1 MTKALYRKY
10 RPLKLADVV
19 GQDDTIRQL
28 QTQLTN
34 QKISHG
40 YLFVG
45 ARGCGKT
52 SVARIFAHEINHF
65 DYQLEDNYVDII
77 EIDAAVFTMVEN
89 IRELRDKA
97 MLAPT
102 TGKYK
107 VYIIDEIH
115 MLSKNAFNALLK
127 ILEEPPEHIVFILA
141 TTNPEKIPAT
151 ILSRV
156 QIFHFKLAD
165 KSIMQPFL
173 ENICQKEGINIEKD
187 ALSLLIEQGGGSFRD
202 SLSILDQL
210 SNLHADKSTLI
221 TTEEVSSALGVP
233 KQVLIEELLASYEQ
247 ENIDQIRSLIEE
259 LINQGNKAE
268 GIATSLIKAIV
279 QNPTAKNLHLIEKL
293 YAVNGEFASAKL
305 IVALILD
312 HFKTAPITISAPST
326 PQIQAAKTPVTAQT
340 PDAVRAQATTKT
352 SIATESPAAEPAAQV
367 TPVAPA
373 APATPVAPAAP
384 ATSVT
389 TTTPTPPAT
398 SEEPAKPSINPE
410 IRERL
415 IKISKSKLTEKIQ
428 ERAEIQNQPVQAEAM
443 TIPEAVVSGSGD
455 FSAKGFL
462 ENIKNIAETLFVP
475 LNKSYFAYK
484 SNQLEIYPSAKVWFN
499 ILNSKNNLEV
509 LKTAINGLNIT
520 IMNPDEHKI
529 PSTAVDFNQFSA
541 GKLEATPRTDD
552 ASLSAISDIMGNI
565 QELEDSPF

>member
-127 ILEEPPEHIVFILA
+127 ILEEPPEHIVFIFA

-165 KSIMQPFL
+165 KSVMQPFL
-173 ENICQKEGINIEKD
+173 EGICQKEGINIEKD

-268 GIATSLIKAIV
+268 GIAASIIKAIV

-312 HFKTAPITISAPST
+312 HFKAAPITISAPPA
-326 PQIQAAKTPVTAQT
+326 PQIQTTNPPITIQT
-340 PDAVRAQATTKT
+340 PEAVSAQATTET
-352 SIATESPAAEPAAQV
+352 SIAAESPIVEPIPPVTQT

-373 APATPVAPAAP
+373 APAAPVA
-384 ATSVT
+384 
-389 TTTPTPPAT
+389 
-398 SEEPAKPSINPE
+398 SEESAKPSINPE

-415 IKISKSKLTEKIQ
+415 VKISKSKLTKKIQ
-428 ERAEIQNQPVQAEAM
+428 ERAEIQNQQVQAEAM

-462 ENIKNIAETLFVP
+462 ENIRNIAETLFVP
-475 LNKSYFAYK
+475 LNKSYFTYK

-509 LKTAINGLNIT
+509 LRTAINGLNII

-541 GKLEATPRTDD
+541 GKLEATPKSDD

>member
-19 GQDDTIRQL
+19 GQDDAIRQL

-127 ILEEPPEHIVFILA
+127 ILEEPPEHIVFIFA

-165 KSIMQPFL
+165 KSVMQPFL

-233 KQVLIEELLASYEQ
+233 KQVLIQELLANYEQ
-247 ENIDQIRSLIEE
+247 ENVEQIRSLVEE

-312 HFKTAPITISAPST
+312 HFKAAPVAISAPST
-326 PQIQAAKTPVTAQT
+326 PQIQATKTPVTTQT
-340 PDAVRAQATTKT
+340 PGAASTQEATET
-352 SIATESPAAEPAAQV
+352 SIATGSPITE
-367 TPVAPA
+367 PA
-373 APATPVAPAAP
+373 APATPVAPATPATPVTPTAP
-384 ATSVT
+384 ATQ
-389 TTTPTPPAT
+389 
-398 SEEPAKPSINPE
+398 EESAKPSINPE

-415 IKISKSKLTEKIQ
+415 VKISKSKLTEKIQ
-428 ERAEIQNQPVQAEAM
+428 ERAEIQNQQVQAEAM

-509 LKTAINGLNIT
+509 LKTAINGLNII

-541 GKLEATPRTDD
+541 GKLEAAPKTDD

>member
-28 QTQLTN
+28 QTQLAN

-127 ILEEPPEHIVFILA
+127 ILEEPPEHVVFIFA

-165 KSIMQPFL
+165 KSVMQPFL

-233 KQVLIEELLASYEQ
+233 KQVLIQELLANYEQ
-247 ENIDQIRSLIEE
+247 ENVDQIRSLVEE

-312 HFKTAPITISAPST
+312 HFKAAPVAISASSA
-326 PQIQAAKTPVTAQT
+326 PQIQAPKTPVTTQT
-340 PDAVRAQATTKT
+340 PEAISAQEATKT
-352 SIATESPAAEPAAQV
+352 SIATESPAAEPAAPA
-367 TPVAPA
+367 TPVTSTTSA
-373 APATPVAPAAP
+373 APATPVN
-384 ATSVT
+384 
-389 TTTPTPPAT
+389 

-415 IKISKSKLTEKIQ
+415 VKISKSKITKKIQ
-428 ERAEIQNQPVQAEAM
+428 ERAEIQNQQVQVEAM

-509 LKTAINGLNIT
+509 LKTAINGLNII

-529 PSTAVDFNQFSA
+529 PSTTVDFNQFSA
-541 GKLEATPRTDD
+541 GKLEAAPKSDD
-552 ASLSAISDIMGNI
+552 TSLSAISDIMGNI

>member
-19 GQDDTIRQL
+19 GQNDTIRQL

-65 DYQLEDNYVDII
+65 DYQLEDSYVDII

-127 ILEEPPEHIVFILA
+127 ILEEPPEYIVFIFA

-165 KSIMQPFL
+165 KSVMQPFL
-173 ENICQKEGINIEKD
+173 EGICQKEGINIEKD

-233 KQVLIEELLASYEQ
+233 KQVLIQELLANYEQ
-247 ENIDQIRSLIEE
+247 ENVEQIRSLVEK

-279 QNPTAKNLHLIEKL
+279 QNPTTKNLHLIEKL

-312 HFKTAPITISAPST
+312 HFKAAPITISTPST
-326 PQIQAAKTPVTAQT
+326 PQIQAAKTSVNT
-340 PDAVRAQATTKT
+340 QAPETTST
-352 SIATESPAAEPAAQV
+352 QMAAETSMTTEPTIVEPAI
-367 TPVAPA
+367 PA
-373 APATPVAPAAP
+373 APATPVTP
-384 ATSVT
+384 ATP
-389 TTTPTPPAT
+389 TTPRPQ
-398 SEEPAKPSINPE
+398 EESAKPSINPE

-415 IKISKSKLTEKIQ
+415 VKISKSKLTEKIQ
-428 ERAEIQNQPVQAEAM
+428 ERAEIQNQQVQVEAM

-484 SNQLEIYPSAKVWFN
+484 TDHLEIYPSAKVWFN

-509 LKTAINGLNIT
+509 LKTAINGLKII

>member
-127 ILEEPPEHIVFILA
+127 ILEEPPEHIVFIFA

-165 KSIMQPFL
+165 KSVMQPFL

-210 SNLHADKSTLI
+210 SNLHPDKSTLI

-233 KQVLIEELLASYEQ
+233 KQVLIQELLASYEQ
-247 ENIDQIRSLIEE
+247 ENVDQIRSLVEE

-312 HFKTAPITISAPST
+312 HFKAAPITVSATSV
-326 PQIQAAKTPVTAQT
+326 PQIQVAKTTVNAQT
-340 PDAVRAQATTKT
+340 PGVISAQEATKT
-352 SIATESPAAEPAAQV
+352 SITTESPAAE
-367 TPVAPA
+367 PA
-373 APATPVAPAAP
+373 APATPVAPATPATPVTPTAP
-384 ATSVT
+384 ATQ
-389 TTTPTPPAT
+389 
-398 SEEPAKPSINPE
+398 EESAKPSINPE

-415 IKISKSKLTEKIQ
+415 VKISKSKLTEKIQ
-428 ERAEIQNQPVQAEAM
+428 ERAEIQNQQVQVEAM

-509 LKTAINGLNIT
+509 LKTAINGLNI
-520 IMNPDEHKI
+520 IIINPDEHKI

-541 GKLEATPRTDD
+541 GKLEATPKTDD

>member
-19 GQDDTIRQL
+19 GQDDAIRQL

-127 ILEEPPEHIVFILA
+127 ILEEPPEHIVFIFA

-210 SNLHADKSTLI
+210 SNLHPDKSTLI

-233 KQVLIEELLASYEQ
+233 KQVLIQELLTSYEQ
-247 ENIDQIRSLIEE
+247 ENVDQIRSLIEE

-312 HFKTAPITISAPST
+312 HFKAAPVAISAPST
-326 PQIQAAKTPVTAQT
+326 PQIQATKTPVTTQT
-340 PDAVRAQATTKT
+340 PGAASTQEATET
-352 SIATESPAAEPAAQV
+352 SIATGSPITE
-367 TPVAPA
+367 PA
-373 APATPVAPAAP
+373 APATPVAPATPATPVTPTAP
-384 ATSVT
+384 AT
-389 TTTPTPPAT
+389 PTPQ
-398 SEEPAKPSINPE
+398 EEPAKPSINPE

-415 IKISKSKLTEKIQ
+415 VKISKSKLTEKIQ
-428 ERAEIQNQPVQAEAM
+428 ERAEIQNQQVQVEAM

-509 LKTAINGLNIT
+509 LKTAINGLNIV

-541 GKLEATPRTDD
+541 GKLEATPKSDD
-552 ASLSAISDIMGNI
+552 PSLIAISDIMGNI

>member
-28 QTQLTN
+28 QTQLAN

-97 MLAPT
+97 MLTPT
-102 TGKYK
+102 IGKYK

-127 ILEEPPEHIVFILA
+127 ILEEPPEHVVFIFA

-165 KSIMQPFL
+165 KSVMQPFL

-210 SNLHADKSTLI
+210 SNLHPDKSTLI

-233 KQVLIEELLASYEQ
+233 KQVLIQELLTSYEQ
-247 ENIDQIRSLIEE
+247 ENVDQIRSLVEE

-268 GIATSLIKAIV
+268 GIATSLIKTIV

-312 HFKTAPITISAPST
+312 HFKATPVAISAPST
-326 PQIQAAKTPVTAQT
+326 SQIQATNPPVTTQTPEVISAQETTEVPITTDSPITEPAATATPVTS
-340 PDAVRAQATTKT
+340 TT
-352 SIATESPAAEPAAQV
+352 S
-367 TPVAPA
+367 A
-373 APATPVAPAAP
+373 APATPVN
-384 ATSVT
+384 
-389 TTTPTPPAT
+389 

-415 IKISKSKLTEKIQ
+415 VKISKSKLTEKIQ
-428 ERAEIQNQPVQAEAM
+428 ERAEIQNQQIQAEAM

-509 LKTAINGLNIT
+509 LKTAINGLKII

-541 GKLEATPRTDD
+541 GKLEATPKTDD

>member
-127 ILEEPPEHIVFILA
+127 ILEEPPEHVVFIFA

-156 QIFHFKLAD
+156 QIFHYKLAD
-165 KSIMQPFL
+165 KSVMQPFL
-173 ENICQKEGINIEKD
+173 EGICQKEGINIEKD

-210 SNLHADKSTLI
+210 SNLHPDKSTLI

-233 KQVLIEELLASYEQ
+233 KQVLIQELLASYEQ
-247 ENIDQIRSLIEE
+247 ENVDQIRSLVEE

-268 GIATSLIKAIV
+268 GIATSLIKTIV

-312 HFKTAPITISAPST
+312 HFKAAPITISAPSA
-326 PQIQAAKTPVTAQT
+326 PQIQITNTPVTTQIS
-340 PDAVRAQATTKT
+340 DAVRAQATTET
-352 SIATESPAAEPAAQV
+352 SIATGVPIAEPAATV
-367 TPVAPA
+367 TPAVPA
-373 APATPVAPAAP
+373 APVTPA
-384 ATSVT
+384 
-389 TTTPTPPAT
+389 
-398 SEEPAKPSINPE
+398 EPAKPSINPE

-415 IKISKSKLTEKIQ
+415 VKISKSKITEKIQ
-428 ERAEIQNQPVQAEAM
+428 ERAEIQNQHVQVEAM

-484 SNQLEIYPSAKVWFN
+484 TDHLEIYPSAKVWFN

-509 LKTAINGLNIT
+509 LKTAINGLNII

-541 GKLEATPRTDD
+541 GKLEATPKTDD

>member
-127 ILEEPPEHIVFILA
+127 ILEEPPEHIVFIFA

-165 KSIMQPFL
+165 KSVMQPFL

-210 SNLHADKSTLI
+210 SNLHPDKSTLI

-233 KQVLIEELLASYEQ
+233 KQVLIQELLTSYEQ
-247 ENIDQIRSLIEE
+247 ENVDQIRSLVEE

-312 HFKTAPITISAPST
+312 HFKAAPITISTPST
-326 PQIQAAKTPVTAQT
+326 PQIQAANPPVTTQT
-340 PDAVRAQATTKT
+340 PEAVSTQEATKT
-352 SIATESPAAEPAAQV
+352 SIATESPIAEPA
-367 TPVAPA
+367 T
-373 APATPVAPAAP
+373 PATPVTPTAP
-384 ATSVT
+384 ATQ
-389 TTTPTPPAT
+389 
-398 SEEPAKPSINPE
+398 EESAKPSINPE

-415 IKISKSKLTEKIQ
+415 VKISKSKLTEKIQ
-428 ERAEIQNQPVQAEAM
+428 ERAEIQNQQVQVEAM

-484 SNQLEIYPSAKVWFN
+484 TDHLEIYPSAKVWFN

-520 IMNPDEHKI
+520 IMNPDEHKT

-541 GKLEATPRTDD
+541 GKLEATPKSDD
-552 ASLSAISDIMGNI
+552 PSLSAISDIMGNI

>member
-19 GQDDTIRQL
+19 GQDDAIRQL

-127 ILEEPPEHIVFILA
+127 ILEEPPEHVVFIFA

-165 KSIMQPFL
+165 KSVMQPFL

-187 ALSLLIEQGGGSFRD
+187 ALSLLIEQGDGSFRD

-210 SNLHADKSTLI
+210 SNLHPDKSTLI

-233 KQVLIEELLASYEQ
+233 KQVLIQELLTSYEQ
-247 ENIDQIRSLIEE
+247 ENVDQIRSLIEE

-279 QNPTAKNLHLIEKL
+279 QNPTTKNLHLIEKL

-312 HFKTAPITISAPST
+312 HFKTTPMTISAPSA
-326 PQIQAAKTPVTAQT
+326 PQIQVAKTPVTTQT
-340 PDAVRAQATTKT
+340 PEAASAQETTKT
-352 SIATESPAAEPAAQV
+352 SIATESPVVE
-367 TPVAPA
+367 PA
-373 APATPVAPAAP
+373 APATPVAPATP
-384 ATSVT
+384 ATQVT
-389 TTTPTPPAT
+389 PTAQTTPTTTAT
-398 SEEPAKPSINPE
+398 PTPQEEPAKPSINPE

-415 IKISKSKLTEKIQ
+415 LKISKSKLTEKIQ
-428 ERAEIQNQPVQAEAM
+428 ERAEIQNQQVQVEAM

-509 LKTAINGLNIT
+509 LKTAINGLNII

-541 GKLEATPRTDD
+541 GKLEATPKTDD

>member
-65 DYQLEDNYVDII
+65 DYQLEDNYVDIV

-127 ILEEPPEHIVFILA
+127 ILEEPPEHIVFIFA

-173 ENICQKEGINIEKD
+173 EGICQKEGINIEKD

-247 ENIDQIRSLIEE
+247 ENIDQIRSLVEE

-268 GIATSLIKAIV
+268 GIATSLIKAIM
-279 QNPTAKNLHLIEKL
+279 QNPTTKNLHLIEKL

-312 HFKTAPITISAPST
+312 HFKAAPITIAAPSA
-326 PQIQAAKTPVTAQT
+326 PQIQATKTQANTQT
-340 PDAVRAQATTKT
+340 PETTST
-352 SIATESPAAEPAAQV
+352 QMAAETPMATKSPIVETATPATPT

-373 APATPVAPAAP
+373 APAAPV
-384 ATSVT
+384 
-389 TTTPTPPAT
+389 T
-398 SEEPAKPSINPE
+398 SEESAKPSINPE

-415 IKISKSKLTEKIQ
+415 VKISKSKLTEKIQ
-428 ERAEIQNQPVQAEAM
+428 ERAEIQNQQIQAEAM

-509 LKTAINGLNIT
+509 LKTAINGLNII
-520 IMNPDEHKI
+520 IMNPDEHKT

-541 GKLEATPRTDD
+541 GKLEATPKTDD

>member
-127 ILEEPPEHIVFILA
+127 ILEEPPEHIVFIFA

-165 KSIMQPFL
+165 KSVMQPFL
-173 ENICQKEGINIEKD
+173 EGICQKEGINIEKD

-279 QNPTAKNLHLIEKL
+279 QNPTTKNLHLIEKL

-312 HFKTAPITISAPST
+312 HFKAAPIAIAAPSA
-326 PQIQAAKTPVTAQT
+326 PQIQATKTQANTQT
-340 PDAVRAQATTKT
+340 PEAVSAQATTKT
-352 SIATESPAAEPAAQV
+352 SIATESPIAEPIPPV
-367 TPVAPA
+367 TQTTTGAPA
-373 APATPVAPAAP
+373 APAAPV
-384 ATSVT
+384 
-389 TTTPTPPAT
+389 T

-415 IKISKSKLTEKIQ
+415 VKISKSKLTEKIQ
-428 ERAEIQNQPVQAEAM
+428 ERAEIQNQQVQVEAM

-509 LKTAINGLNIT
+509 LKTAINGLNII

-541 GKLEATPRTDD
+541 GKLEATPKTGD

>member
-127 ILEEPPEHIVFILA
+127 ILEEPPEHVVFIFA

-165 KSIMQPFL
+165 KSVMQPFL

-210 SNLHADKSTLI
+210 SNLHPDKSTLI

-233 KQVLIEELLASYEQ
+233 KQVLIQEILTSYEQ
-247 ENIDQIRSLIEE
+247 ENVDQIRSLVEE

-312 HFKTAPITISAPST
+312 HFKAAPITISAPSA
-326 PQIQAAKTPVTAQT
+326 PQIQATKTPVTTQT
-340 PDAVRAQATTKT
+340 PDAVRAQEATKT
-352 SIATESPAAEPAAQV
+352 SIATESPITE
-367 TPVAPA
+367 PA
-373 APATPVAPAAP
+373 APATPVAPATP
-384 ATSVT
+384 ATPV
-389 TTTPTPPAT
+389 T

-415 IKISKSKLTEKIQ
+415 VKISKSKLTEKIQ
-428 ERAEIQNQPVQAEAM
+428 ERAEIQNQQVQAEAI

-509 LKTAINGLNIT
+509 LKTAINGLNII

>member
-127 ILEEPPEHIVFILA
+127 ILEEPPEHVVFIFA

-233 KQVLIEELLASYEQ
+233 KQVLIQELLVNYEQ
-247 ENIDQIRSLIEE
+247 ENVEQIRSLIEE

-293 YAVNGEFASAKL
+293 YTVNGEFASAKL

-312 HFKTAPITISAPST
+312 HFKAAPITISAPSA
-326 PQIQAAKTPVTAQT
+326 PQIQATKTQANTQT
-340 PDAVRAQATTKT
+340 PEVVSAQATTET
-352 SIATESPAAEPAAQV
+352 SIATESPIAEPA
-367 TPVAPA
+367 TH
-373 APATPVAPAAP
+373 ATPVTPTAQ
-384 ATSVT
+384 
-389 TTTPTPPAT
+389 TTPTAT
-398 SEEPAKPSINPE
+398 ATPTPQEEPAKPSINPE

-415 IKISKSKLTEKIQ
+415 VKISKSKLTEKIQ
-428 ERAEIQNQPVQAEAM
+428 ERAEIQNQQVQVEVM

-484 SNQLEIYPSAKVWFN
+484 TDHLEIYPSAKVWFN

-509 LKTAINGLNIT
+509 LKTAINGLNII

-541 GKLEATPRTDD
+541 GKLEATPKTDD
-552 ASLSAISDIMGNI
+552 TSLSAISDIMGNI

>member
-127 ILEEPPEHIVFILA
+127 ILEEPPEHIVFIFA

-165 KSIMQPFL
+165 KSVMQPFL

-187 ALSLLIEQGGGSFRD
+187 ALSLLVEQGGGSFRD

-221 TTEEVSSALGVP
+221 TAEEVSSALGVP
-233 KQVLIEELLASYEQ
+233 KQVLIQELLASYEQ
-247 ENIDQIRSLIEE
+247 ENVDQIRSLIEE

-268 GIATSLIKAIV
+268 GIATGLIKTIV

-312 HFKTAPITISAPST
+312 HFKAAPITISAPSA
-326 PQIQAAKTPVTAQT
+326 PQIQAKNPEVITPAPEVIST
-340 PDAVRAQATTKT
+340 QATTEVPK
-352 SIATESPAAEPAAQV
+352 ATESPIAE
-367 TPVAPA
+367 PA
-373 APATPVAPAAP
+373 APATPV
-384 ATSVT
+384 
-389 TTTPTPPAT
+389 T
-398 SEEPAKPSINPE
+398 SEKPAKPSINPE

-415 IKISKSKLTEKIQ
+415 VRISKSKITEKIQ
-428 ERAEIQNQPVQAEAM
+428 ERAEIQNQQVQVEAM

-499 ILNSKNNLEV
+499 ILSSKNNLEV
-509 LKTAINGLNIT
+509 LKTAINGLNII

-541 GKLEATPRTDD
+541 GKLEATPKTGD

>member
-127 ILEEPPEHIVFILA
+127 ILEEPPEHIVFIFA

-165 KSIMQPFL
+165 KSVMQPFL

-247 ENIDQIRSLIEE
+247 ENIDQIRSLVEE

-312 HFKTAPITISAPST
+312 HFKAAPIAIAAPSA
-326 PQIQAAKTPVTAQT
+326 PQIQATKTQANTQT
-340 PDAVRAQATTKT
+340 PETTST
-352 SIATESPAAEPAAQV
+352 QMAAETPMATKSPIVETATPATPT

-373 APATPVAPAAP
+373 APAAPV
-384 ATSVT
+384 
-389 TTTPTPPAT
+389 T
-398 SEEPAKPSINPE
+398 SEESAKPSINPE

-415 IKISKSKLTEKIQ
+415 VKISKSKLTEKIQ
-428 ERAEIQNQPVQAEAM
+428 ERAEIQNQQIQAEAM

-509 LKTAINGLNIT
+509 LKTAINGLNII
-520 IMNPDEHKI
+520 IMNPDEHKT

-541 GKLEATPRTDD
+541 GKLEATPKTDD

>member
-127 ILEEPPEHIVFILA
+127 ILEEPPEHIVFIFA

-165 KSIMQPFL
+165 KSVMQPFL

-210 SNLHADKSTLI
+210 SNLHPDKSTLI

-233 KQVLIEELLASYEQ
+233 KQVLIQELLASYEQ
-247 ENIDQIRSLIEE
+247 ENVDQIRSLVEE

-293 YAVNGEFASAKL
+293 YTVNGEFASAKL

-312 HFKTAPITISAPST
+312 HFKAAPITISAPSA
-326 PQIQAAKTPVTAQT
+326 PQIQATKTPVTTQI
-340 PDAVRAQATTKT
+340 PDAVRAQATTET
-352 SIATESPAAEPAAQV
+352 SIATGVPIAEPAATA
-367 TPVAPA
+367 TPVTSTTSA
-373 APATPVAPAAP
+373 APATPV
-384 ATSVT
+384 
-389 TTTPTPPAT
+389 T

-415 IKISKSKLTEKIQ
+415 VKISKSKLTEKIQ
-428 ERAEIQNQPVQAEAM
+428 ERAEIQNQQVQAEAM

-484 SNQLEIYPSAKVWFN
+484 TDHLEIYPSAKVWFN

-520 IMNPDEHKI
+520 IMNPDEHKT

-541 GKLEATPRTDD
+541 GKLEATPKTDD
-552 ASLSAISDIMGNI
+552 TSLSAISDIMGNI

>member
-28 QTQLTN
+28 QTQLAN

-127 ILEEPPEHIVFILA
+127 ILEEPPEHIVFIFA

-156 QIFHFKLAD
+156 QIFHFKLTD
-165 KSIMQPFL
+165 KSVMQPFL

-210 SNLHADKSTLI
+210 SNLHPDKSTLI

-233 KQVLIEELLASYEQ
+233 KQVLIQELLASYEQ
-247 ENIDQIRSLIEE
+247 ENVDQIRSLVEE

-312 HFKTAPITISAPST
+312 HFKAAPITVSATSV
-326 PQIQAAKTPVTAQT
+326 PQIQVAKTTVNAQT
-340 PDAVRAQATTKT
+340 PGVISAQEATKT
-352 SIATESPAAEPAAQV
+352 SIATESPIAEPVAPV
-367 TPVAPA
+367 TPAAPA
-373 APATPVAPAAP
+373 APVTPAE
-384 ATSVT
+384 
-389 TTTPTPPAT
+389 PT
-398 SEEPAKPSINPE
+398 KPSINPE

-415 IKISKSKLTEKIQ
+415 VKISKSKLTEKIQ
-428 ERAEIQNQPVQAEAM
+428 ERTEIQNQQVQVEAM

-484 SNQLEIYPSAKVWFN
+484 TDHLEIYPSAKVWFN

-541 GKLEATPRTDD
+541 GKLEAAPKSDD

>member
-65 DYQLEDNYVDII
+65 DYQLEDNYVDIV

-127 ILEEPPEHIVFILA
+127 ILEEPPEHIVFIFA

-173 ENICQKEGINIEKD
+173 EGICQKEGINIEKD

-233 KQVLIEELLASYEQ
+233 KQVLIEELLANYEQ
-247 ENIDQIRSLIEE
+247 ENIDQIRSLVEE

-268 GIATSLIKAIV
+268 GIAASLIKAIV

-312 HFKTAPITISAPST
+312 HFKAAPITIAESEAPAT
-326 PQIQAAKTPVTAQT
+326 PT
-340 PDAVRAQATTKT
+340 
-352 SIATESPAAEPAAQV
+352 

-373 APATPVAPAAP
+373 APAAPVA
-384 ATSVT
+384 
-389 TTTPTPPAT
+389 

-415 IKISKSKLTEKIQ
+415 VKISKSKLTEKIQ
-428 ERAEIQNQPVQAEAM
+428 ERAEIQNQQVQVEAM

-509 LKTAINGLNIT
+509 LKTAINGLNII

-541 GKLEATPRTDD
+541 GKLEATPKTGD

>member
-115 MLSKNAFNALLK
+115 MLSKNASNALLK
-127 ILEEPPEHIVFILA
+127 ILEEPPEHIVFIFA

-165 KSIMQPFL
+165 KSVMQPFL

-210 SNLHADKSTLI
+210 SNLHPDKSTLI

-233 KQVLIEELLASYEQ
+233 KQVLIQELLTSYEQ
-247 ENIDQIRSLIEE
+247 ENVDQIRSLVEE

-268 GIATSLIKAIV
+268 GIATNLIKAIV
-279 QNPTAKNLHLIEKL
+279 QNPTTKNLHLIEKL

-326 PQIQAAKTPVTAQT
+326 PQIQAANPPVNTKTPEVVSAQETTEVPITTDSPITEPAATATPVTS
-340 PDAVRAQATTKT
+340 TT
-352 SIATESPAAEPAAQV
+352 S
-367 TPVAPA
+367 A
-373 APATPVAPAAP
+373 APATPVN
-384 ATSVT
+384 
-389 TTTPTPPAT
+389 

-415 IKISKSKLTEKIQ
+415 VKISKSKLTEKIQ
-428 ERAEIQNQPVQAEAM
+428 ERAEIQNQQVQAEAI

-509 LKTAINGLNIT
+509 LKTAINGLNI
-520 IMNPDEHKI
+520 IIVNPDEHKI

-541 GKLEATPRTDD
+541 GKLEATPKTDD

>member
-127 ILEEPPEHIVFILA
+127 ILEEPPEHIVFIFA

-210 SNLHADKSTLI
+210 SNLHPDKSTLI

-233 KQVLIEELLASYEQ
+233 KQVLIQELLASYEQ
-247 ENIDQIRSLIEE
+247 ENVDQIRSLIEE

-279 QNPTAKNLHLIEKL
+279 QNPTTKNLHLIEKL

-312 HFKTAPITISAPST
+312 HFKAAPITISAPSA
-326 PQIQAAKTPVTAQT
+326 PQIQAKNPEVNTTAPEVISTQE
-340 PDAVRAQATTKT
+340 ATEVP
-352 SIATESPAAEPAAQV
+352 IATESPITEPAATA
-367 TPVAPA
+367 TPVTSTTSA
-373 APATPVAPAAP
+373 APATPVN
-384 ATSVT
+384 
-389 TTTPTPPAT
+389 

-415 IKISKSKLTEKIQ
+415 IKISKSRLTEKIQ
-428 ERAEIQNQPVQAEAM
+428 ERAEIQNQQVQAEAI

-509 LKTAINGLNIT
+509 LKTAINGLNI
-520 IMNPDEHKI
+520 IIINPDEHKI

-541 GKLEATPRTDD
+541 GKLEAAPKSDD
-552 ASLSAISDIMGNI
+552 TSLSAISDIMGNI

>member
-28 QTQLTN
+28 QTQLIN

-65 DYQLEDNYVDII
+65 DYLLEDNYVDII

-127 ILEEPPEHIVFILA
+127 ILEEPPEHIVFIFA

-165 KSIMQPFL
+165 KSVMQPFL

-210 SNLHADKSTLI
+210 SNLHPDKSTLI

-233 KQVLIEELLASYEQ
+233 KQVLIQEILTSYEQ
-247 ENIDQIRSLIEE
+247 ENVDQIRSLVEE

-312 HFKTAPITISAPST
+312 HFKAAPITISAPSA
-326 PQIQAAKTPVTAQT
+326 PQIQATKTPVTTQT
-340 PDAVRAQATTKT
+340 PDAVRAQATAET
-352 SIATESPAAEPAAQV
+352 SIATGVPIAEPAAPV
-367 TPVAPA
+367 TPAAPA
-373 APATPVAPAAP
+373 APVTPA
-384 ATSVT
+384 
-389 TTTPTPPAT
+389 
-398 SEEPAKPSINPE
+398 EPAKPSIDPE

-415 IKISKSKLTEKIQ
+415 VKISKSKLTEKIQ
-428 ERAEIQNQPVQAEAM
+428 ERAEIQNQQVQAEAM

-509 LKTAINGLNIT
+509 LKTAINGLNII

-541 GKLEATPRTDD
+541 GKLEATPKTDD

>member
-1 MTKALYRKY
+1 MKALYRKY
-10 RPLKLADVV
+10 RPLKLSDVV
-19 GQDDTIRQL
+19 GQDKTIHQL
-28 QTQLTN
+28 QGAITQN
-34 QKISHG
+34 KISHA
-40 YLFVG
+40 YLFIG
-45 ARGCGKT
+45 PRGCGKT
-52 SVARIFAHEINHF
+52 SVARIFAHEINQF
-65 DYQLEDNYVDII
+65 DYQLEDSYVDII

-127 ILEEPPEHIVFILA
+127 ILEEPPEHIVFIFA

-165 KSIMQPFL
+165 KSVMQPFL
-173 ENICQKEGINIEKD
+173 EGICQKEGINIEKD

-293 YAVNGEFASAKL
+293 YAVNGEFTSAKL

-312 HFKTAPITISAPST
+312 HFKAAPITISAPPA
-326 PQIQAAKTPVTAQT
+326 PQIQTTNPPITIQT
-340 PDAVRAQATTKT
+340 PEAVSAQATTET
-352 SIATESPAAEPAAQV
+352 SIAAESPIVEPIPPVTQT

-373 APATPVAPAAP
+373 APAAPVA
-384 ATSVT
+384 
-389 TTTPTPPAT
+389 
-398 SEEPAKPSINPE
+398 SEESAKPSINPE

-415 IKISKSKLTEKIQ
+415 VKISKSKLTEKIQ
-428 ERAEIQNQPVQAEAM
+428 ERAEIQNQQVQAEAM

-462 ENIKNIAETLFVP
+462 ENIRNIAETLFVP
-475 LNKSYFAYK
+475 LNKSYFTYK

-509 LKTAINGLNIT
+509 LRTAINGLNII

-541 GKLEATPRTDD
+541 GKLEAAPKSDD
-552 ASLSAISDIMGNI
+552 TSLSAISDIMGNI

>member
-28 QTQLTN
+28 QTQLAN

-127 ILEEPPEHIVFILA
+127 ILEEPPEHIIFIFA

-210 SNLHADKSTLI
+210 SNLHTDKSTLI

-233 KQVLIEELLASYEQ
+233 KQVLIEELLVSYEQ
-247 ENIDQIRSLIEE
+247 ENIDKIRNLVEE

-312 HFKTAPITISAPST
+312 HFKAALVAISAPST
-326 PQIQAAKTPVTAQT
+326 PQIQATNPPVTTQTLEVISAQE
-340 PDAVRAQATTKT
+340 ATKT
-352 SIATESPAAEPAAQV
+352 SIATEFPIAEPATPATQV
-367 TPVAPA
+367 TPTAQ
-373 APATPVAPAAP
+373 
-384 ATSVT
+384 
-389 TTTPTPPAT
+389 TTPTTTAT
-398 SEEPAKPSINPE
+398 PTPQEEPAKPSINPE

-415 IKISKSKLTEKIQ
+415 LKISKSKLTEKIQ
-428 ERAEIQNQPVQAEAM
+428 ERAEIQNQQVQVEAM

-509 LKTAINGLNIT
+509 LKTAINGLNII

-541 GKLEATPRTDD
+541 GKLEATPKTDD

>member
-127 ILEEPPEHIVFILA
+127 ILEEPPEHIVFIFA

-173 ENICQKEGINIEKD
+173 GGICQKEGINIEKD

-210 SNLHADKSTLI
+210 SNLHPDKSTLI

-233 KQVLIEELLASYEQ
+233 KQVLIQELLANYEQ
-247 ENIDQIRSLIEE
+247 ENVEQIRSLVEE

-312 HFKTAPITISAPST
+312 HFKATPVAISAPST
-326 PQIQAAKTPVTAQT
+326 PQIQTTNPPINTQT
-340 PDAVRAQATTKT
+340 PGVISAQETTKT
-352 SIATESPAAEPAAQV
+352 SIATESPVVEPA
-367 TPVAPA
+367 T
-373 APATPVAPAAP
+373 PATPVAPATP
-384 ATSVT
+384 ATSA
-389 TTTPTPPAT
+389 TPTPQ
-398 SEEPAKPSINPE
+398 EEPAKPSINPE

-415 IKISKSKLTEKIQ
+415 VKISKSKLTEKIQ
-428 ERAEIQNQPVQAEAM
+428 ERAEIQNQQVQVEAM

-484 SNQLEIYPSAKVWFN
+484 SNQLEIYPSAKIWFN

-509 LKTAINGLNIT
+509 LKTAINGLNII

-541 GKLEATPRTDD
+541 GKLEATPKTDD

>member
-127 ILEEPPEHIVFILA
+127 ILEEPPEHIVFIFA

-165 KSIMQPFL
+165 KSVMQPFL

-210 SNLHADKSTLI
+210 SNLHADKSALI
-221 TTEEVSSALGVP
+221 TAEEVSSALGVP
-233 KQVLIEELLASYEQ
+233 KQVLIQELLASYEQ
-247 ENIDQIRSLIEE
+247 ENVDQIRSLVEE

-312 HFKTAPITISAPST
+312 HFKAAPITISAPSA
-326 PQIQAAKTPVTAQT
+326 PQIQATKTPVTTQI
-340 PDAVRAQATTKT
+340 PDAVRAQATTET
-352 SIATESPAAEPAAQV
+352 SISTGGPIAEPAAPV
-367 TPVAPA
+367 TPAAPA
-373 APATPVAPAAP
+373 APV
-384 ATSVT
+384 
-389 TTTPTPPAT
+389 T
-398 SEEPAKPSINPE
+398 SEESAKPSINPE

-415 IKISKSKLTEKIQ
+415 IKISKSRLTEKIQ
-428 ERAEIQNQPVQAEAM
+428 ERAEIQNQQVQVEAM

-484 SNQLEIYPSAKVWFN
+484 TDHLEIYPSAKVWFN

-509 LKTAINGLNIT
+509 LKTAINGLNI
-520 IMNPDEHKI
+520 IIINPDEHKI

-541 GKLEATPRTDD
+541 GKLEAAPKSDD
-552 ASLSAISDIMGNI
+552 TSLSAISDIMGNI

>member
-65 DYQLEDNYVDII
+65 DYQLEDNYIDII

-127 ILEEPPEHIVFILA
+127 ILEEPPEHIVFIFA

-165 KSIMQPFL
+165 KSVMQPFL

-210 SNLHADKSTLI
+210 SNLHPDKSTLI

-233 KQVLIEELLASYEQ
+233 KQVLIQELLASYEQ
-247 ENIDQIRSLIEE
+247 ENVDQIRSLVEE
-259 LINQGNKAE
+259 LINQDNKAE

-293 YAVNGEFASAKL
+293 YTVNGEFASAKL

-312 HFKTAPITISAPST
+312 HFKAAPITISAPSA
-326 PQIQAAKTPVTAQT
+326 PQIQATKTPVTTQI
-340 PDAVRAQATTKT
+340 PEAVRAQATAET
-352 SIATESPAAEPAAQV
+352 SIATESPAAEPAAPAP
-367 TPVAPA
+367 PVAPA
-373 APATPVAPAAP
+373 APATPVTP
-384 ATSVT
+384 ATP
-389 TTTPTPPAT
+389 TTPRPQ
-398 SEEPAKPSINPE
+398 EESAKPSINPE

-415 IKISKSKLTEKIQ
+415 VKISKSKLTEKIQ
-428 ERAEIQNQPVQAEAM
+428 ERAEIQNQQVQAEAM

-462 ENIKNIAETLFVP
+462 ENIRNIAETLFVP
-475 LNKSYFAYK
+475 LNKSYFTYK

-520 IMNPDEHKI
+520 IMNPDEHKT

-541 GKLEATPRTDD
+541 GKLEATPKTDD

>member
-127 ILEEPPEHIVFILA
+127 ILEEPPEHIVFIFA

-165 KSIMQPFL
+165 KSVMQPFL
-173 ENICQKEGINIEKD
+173 EGICQKEGINIEKD

-210 SNLHADKSTLI
+210 SNLHPDKSTLI

-233 KQVLIEELLASYEQ
+233 KQVLIQELLASYEQ
-247 ENIDQIRSLIEE
+247 ENVDQIRSLVEE

-293 YAVNGEFASAKL
+293 YAVNGEFVSAKL

-312 HFKTAPITISAPST
+312 HFKAAPVAISAPSA
-326 PQIQAAKTPVTAQT
+326 PQIQATKASANTKT
-340 PDAVRAQATTKT
+340 PDAVSTQATTET
-352 SIATESPAAEPAAQV
+352 SAATESPIAEPTTPTTPSAPATPT

-373 APATPVAPAAP
+373 APATPV
-384 ATSVT
+384 
-389 TTTPTPPAT
+389 T

-415 IKISKSKLTEKIQ
+415 VKISKSKLTEKIQ
-428 ERAEIQNQPVQAEAM
+428 ERAEIQNQQVQAEAM

-484 SNQLEIYPSAKVWFN
+484 TDHLEIYPSAKVWFN

-509 LKTAINGLNIT
+509 LKTAINGLSIT

-541 GKLEATPRTDD
+541 GKLEATPKTDD

>member
-40 YLFVG
+40 YVFVG

-127 ILEEPPEHIVFILA
+127 ILEEPPEHIVFIFA

-173 ENICQKEGINIEKD
+173 EGICQKEGINIEKD

-210 SNLHADKSTLI
+210 SNLHTDKSTLI

-233 KQVLIEELLASYEQ
+233 KQVLIEELLANYEQ
-247 ENIDQIRSLIEE
+247 ENIDQIRSLVEE

-312 HFKTAPITISAPST
+312 HFKAAPITIAESEAPAT
-326 PQIQAAKTPVTAQT
+326 PT
-340 PDAVRAQATTKT
+340 
-352 SIATESPAAEPAAQV
+352 

-373 APATPVAPAAP
+373 APAALVA
-384 ATSVT
+384 
-389 TTTPTPPAT
+389 
-398 SEEPAKPSINPE
+398 SEESAKPSINPE

-415 IKISKSKLTEKIQ
+415 VKISKSKLTEKIQ
-428 ERAEIQNQPVQAEAM
+428 ERAEIQNQQVQAEAM

-462 ENIKNIAETLFVP
+462 ENIRNIAETLFVP
-475 LNKSYFAYK
+475 LNKSYFTYK

-509 LKTAINGLNIT
+509 LRTAINGLNIL
-520 IMNPDEHKI
+520 IMNPDEHKT

-541 GKLEATPRTDD
+541 GKLEAAPKSDD

>member
-19 GQDDTIRQL
+19 GQDNTIRQL

-127 ILEEPPEHIVFILA
+127 ILEEPPEHVVFIFA

-165 KSIMQPFL
+165 KSVMQPFL
-173 ENICQKEGINIEKD
+173 EGICQKEGINIEKD

-210 SNLHADKSTLI
+210 SNLHPNKSTLI

-233 KQVLIEELLASYEQ
+233 KQVIIQELLTSYEQ
-247 ENIDQIRSLIEE
+247 ENVDQIRSLVEE

-312 HFKTAPITISAPST
+312 HFKAAPITISAPST
-326 PQIQAAKTPVTAQT
+326 PQIQAANPPVTTQT
-340 PDAVRAQATTKT
+340 PEAASAQETTKT
-352 SIATESPAAEPAAQV
+352 SIATESPVVE
-367 TPVAPA
+367 PA
-373 APATPVAPAAP
+373 APATPVAPATPATPVTPTAP
-384 ATSVT
+384 ATQ
-389 TTTPTPPAT
+389 
-398 SEEPAKPSINPE
+398 EESAKPSINPE

-415 IKISKSKLTEKIQ
+415 VKISKSKLTEKIQ
-428 ERAEIQNQPVQAEAM
+428 ERAEIQNQQVQAEAM

-509 LKTAINGLNIT
+509 LKTAINGLSIT

-541 GKLEATPRTDD
+541 GKLEATPKTDD
-552 ASLSAISDIMGNI
+552 TSLSAISDIMGNI

>member
-19 GQDDTIRQL
+19 GQDDAIRQL

-97 MLAPT
+97 MLTPT

-127 ILEEPPEHIVFILA
+127 ILEEPPEHIVFIFA

-221 TTEEVSSALGVP
+221 TTEKVSSALGVP
-233 KQVLIEELLASYEQ
+233 KQVLIQELLANYEQ
-247 ENIDQIRSLIEE
+247 ENVEQIRSLVEE

-312 HFKTAPITISAPST
+312 HFKATPVAISAPST
-326 PQIQAAKTPVTAQT
+326 SQIQATNPPVTTQT
-340 PDAVRAQATTKT
+340 PEVISAQETTKT
-352 SIATESPAAEPAAQV
+352 SIATESPVVEPAAPVTTAVTAAPV
-367 TPVAPA
+367 TPAE
-373 APATPVAPAAP
+373 
-384 ATSVT
+384 
-389 TTTPTPPAT
+389 PT
-398 SEEPAKPSINPE
+398 KPSINPE

-415 IKISKSKLTEKIQ
+415 VKISKSKLTEKIQ
-428 ERAEIQNQPVQAEAM
+428 ERAEIQNQQVQVEAM

-509 LKTAINGLNIT
+509 LKTAINGLNI
-520 IMNPDEHKI
+520 IIVNPDEHKI

-541 GKLEATPRTDD
+541 GKLEATPKTDD

>member
-97 MLAPT
+97 MLTPT

-127 ILEEPPEHIVFILA
+127 ILEEPPEHIVFIFA

-173 ENICQKEGINIEKD
+173 ENICQKEGVNIEKD

-233 KQVLIEELLASYEQ
+233 KQVLIQEILTSYEQ
-247 ENIDQIRSLIEE
+247 ENVDQIRSLVEE

-312 HFKTAPITISAPST
+312 HFKAAPVAISAPST
-326 PQIQAAKTPVTAQT
+326 PQIQATKTPVTTQT
-340 PDAVRAQATTKT
+340 PGAASTQEATET
-352 SIATESPAAEPAAQV
+352 SIATGSPITE
-367 TPVAPA
+367 PA
-373 APATPVAPAAP
+373 APATPVAPATPATPVTPTAP
-384 ATSVT
+384 ATQ
-389 TTTPTPPAT
+389 
-398 SEEPAKPSINPE
+398 EESAKPSINPE

-415 IKISKSKLTEKIQ
+415 VKISKSKLTEKIQ
-428 ERAEIQNQPVQAEAM
+428 ERTEIQNQQVQAEAM

-484 SNQLEIYPSAKVWFN
+484 TDHLEIYPSAKVWFN

>member
-28 QTQLTN
+28 QTQLAN

-127 ILEEPPEHIVFILA
+127 ILEEPPEHIVFIFA

-233 KQVLIEELLASYEQ
+233 KQVLIQELLANYEQ
-247 ENIDQIRSLIEE
+247 ENVDQIRSLVEE

-312 HFKTAPITISAPST
+312 HFKATPVAISAPST
-326 PQIQAAKTPVTAQT
+326 SQIQATNPPVTTQT
-340 PDAVRAQATTKT
+340 PEVISAQETTEVPIT
-352 SIATESPAAEPAAQV
+352 TDSPITEPAAPV
-367 TPVAPA
+367 TTAAPA
-373 APATPVAPAAP
+373 APVTPAE
-384 ATSVT
+384 
-389 TTTPTPPAT
+389 PT
-398 SEEPAKPSINPE
+398 KPSINPE

-415 IKISKSKLTEKIQ
+415 VKISKSKLTEKIQ
-428 ERAEIQNQPVQAEAM
+428 ERAEIQNQQVQVEAM

-475 LNKSYFAYK
+475 LNKSYFTYK

-509 LKTAINGLNIT
+509 LRTAINGLNII

-541 GKLEATPRTDD
+541 GKLEAAPKSDD
-552 ASLSAISDIMGNI
+552 TSLSAISDIMGNI

>member
-127 ILEEPPEHIVFILA
+127 ILEEPPEHIVFIFA

-165 KSIMQPFL
+165 KSVMQPFL
-173 ENICQKEGINIEKD
+173 EGICQKEGINIEKD

-233 KQVLIEELLASYEQ
+233 KQVLIEELLARYEQ
-247 ENIDQIRSLIEE
+247 ENIDQIRSLVEE

-312 HFKTAPITISAPST
+312 HFKAAPITISAPPA
-326 PQIQAAKTPVTAQT
+326 PQIQATNPPITIQT
-340 PDAVRAQATTKT
+340 PEAVSAQATTET
-352 SIATESPAAEPAAQV
+352 SIAAESPIVEPIPPVTQT

-373 APATPVAPAAP
+373 APAAPVA
-384 ATSVT
+384 SGE
-389 TTTPTPPAT
+389 
-398 SEEPAKPSINPE
+398 SAKPSINPE

-415 IKISKSKLTEKIQ
+415 VKISKSKLTEKIQ
-428 ERAEIQNQPVQAEAM
+428 ERTEIQNQQIQAEAM

-509 LKTAINGLNIT
+509 LRTAINGLNIF
-520 IMNPDEHKI
+520 IMNPDEHKT

-541 GKLEATPRTDD
+541 GKLEAAPKSDD
-552 ASLSAISDIMGNI
+552 TSLSAISDIMGNI

>member
-127 ILEEPPEHIVFILA
+127 ILEEPPEHIVFIFA

-233 KQVLIEELLASYEQ
+233 KQVLIQELLANYEQ
-247 ENIDQIRSLIEE
+247 ENVDQIRSLVEE

-312 HFKTAPITISAPST
+312 HFKAAPVAISAPST
-326 PQIQAAKTPVTAQT
+326 PQIQATKPPVTTQT
-340 PDAVRAQATTKT
+340 AEVVRAQATAET
-352 SIATESPAAEPAAQV
+352 SIATESPAAEPAAPAP
-367 TPVAPA
+367 PVAPA
-373 APATPVAPAAP
+373 APATPTTPVAPAE
-384 ATSVT
+384 
-389 TTTPTPPAT
+389 PT
-398 SEEPAKPSINPE
+398 KPSINPE

-415 IKISKSKLTEKIQ
+415 VKISKSKITEKIQ
-428 ERAEIQNQPVQAEAM
+428 ERAEIQNQQVQAEAM

-462 ENIKNIAETLFVP
+462 ENIKNVAETLFVP

-484 SNQLEIYPSAKVWFN
+484 TDHLEIYPSAKVWFN

-520 IMNPDEHKI
+520 IMNPDEHKT

-541 GKLEATPRTDD
+541 GKLEAAPKSDD
-552 ASLSAISDIMGNI
+552 ASLSTISDIMGNI

>member
-28 QTQLTN
+28 QTQLAN

-127 ILEEPPEHIVFILA
+127 ILEEPPEHVVFIFA

-165 KSIMQPFL
+165 KSVMQPFL

-210 SNLHADKSTLI
+210 SNLHPDKSTLI

-233 KQVLIEELLASYEQ
+233 KQVLIQELLASYEQ
-247 ENIDQIRSLIEE
+247 EDVDQIRSLVEE

-312 HFKTAPITISAPST
+312 HFKAAPITISATSA
-326 PQIQAAKTPVTAQT
+326 PQIQAAKTPVTTQIS
-340 PDAVRAQATTKT
+340 DAVRAQATTET
-352 SIATESPAAEPAAQV
+352 SIATGVPIAEPAATV
-367 TPVAPA
+367 TPAVPA
-373 APATPVAPAAP
+373 APVTPA
-384 ATSVT
+384 
-389 TTTPTPPAT
+389 
-398 SEEPAKPSINPE
+398 EPAKPSINPE

-415 IKISKSKLTEKIQ
+415 VKISKSKITEKIQ
-428 ERAEIQNQPVQAEAM
+428 ERAEIQNQQVQVEAM

-509 LKTAINGLNIT
+509 LKTAINGLNII
-520 IMNPDEHKI
+520 IMNPDEHKT

-541 GKLEATPRTDD
+541 GKLEATPKTDD

>member
-127 ILEEPPEHIVFILA
+127 ILEEPPEHIVFIFA

-173 ENICQKEGINIEKD
+173 EGICQKEGINIEKD

-210 SNLHADKSTLI
+210 SNLHTDKSTLI

-247 ENIDQIRSLIEE
+247 ENIDQIRSLVEE

-312 HFKTAPITISAPST
+312 HFKAAPITISAPPA
-326 PQIQAAKTPVTAQT
+326 PQIQAAKTQANTQT
-340 PDAVRAQATTKT
+340 PEAVSAQATTKT
-352 SIATESPAAEPAAQV
+352 SIATESPIAEPIPPV
-367 TPVAPA
+367 TQTTTGAPA
-373 APATPVAPAAP
+373 APATPV
-384 ATSVT
+384 
-389 TTTPTPPAT
+389 PP
-398 SEEPAKPSINPE
+398 EESAKPSINPE

-415 IKISKSKLTEKIQ
+415 VKISKSKLTEKIQ
-428 ERAEIQNQPVQAEAM
+428 ERAEIQNQQVQVEAM

-509 LKTAINGLNIT
+509 LRTAINGLNII

-541 GKLEATPRTDD
+541 GKLEATPKSDD

>member
-127 ILEEPPEHIVFILA
+127 ILEEPPEHIVFIFA

-165 KSIMQPFL
+165 KSVMQPFL
-173 ENICQKEGINIEKD
+173 EGICQKEGINIEKD

-210 SNLHADKSTLI
+210 SNLHPNKSTLI

-233 KQVLIEELLASYEQ
+233 KQVIIQELLTSYEQ
-247 ENIDQIRSLIEE
+247 ENVDQIRSLVEE

-279 QNPTAKNLHLIEKL
+279 QNPTTKNLHLIEKL
-293 YAVNGEFASAKL
+293 YTVNGEFASAKL

-312 HFKTAPITISAPST
+312 HFKAAPITISAPSA
-326 PQIQAAKTPVTAQT
+326 PQIQAKNTPVNAQT
-340 PDAVRAQATTKT
+340 PEVISAQKTTKT
-352 SIATESPAAEPAAQV
+352 SIATESPVVEPVAPV
-367 TPVAPA
+367 TPV
-373 APATPVAPAAP
+373 
-384 ATSVT
+384 TST
-389 TTTPTPPAT
+389 AQTTPTATATPAPQ
-398 SEEPAKPSINPE
+398 EEPAKPSINPE

-415 IKISKSKLTEKIQ
+415 LKISKSKLTEKIQ
-428 ERAEIQNQPVQAEAM
+428 ERAEIQNQQVQVEAM

-484 SNQLEIYPSAKVWFN
+484 TDHLEIYPSAKVWFN

-541 GKLEATPRTDD
+541 GKLEAAPKTDD

>member
-97 MLAPT
+97 MLTPT
-102 TGKYK
+102 IGKYK

-127 ILEEPPEHIVFILA
+127 ILEEPPEHIVFIFA

-165 KSIMQPFL
+165 KSVMQSFL

-210 SNLHADKSTLI
+210 SNLHPDKSTLI

-233 KQVLIEELLASYEQ
+233 KQVLIQELLTSYEQ
-247 ENIDQIRSLIEE
+247 ENVDQIRSLVEE

-279 QNPTAKNLHLIEKL
+279 QNPTTKNLHLIEKL

-312 HFKTAPITISAPST
+312 HFKATPVAISAPST
-326 PQIQAAKTPVTAQT
+326 PQIQVAKTPISAQT
-340 PDAVRAQATTKT
+340 PDAASAQETTKT
-352 SIATESPAAEPAAQV
+352 SIATESPVVE
-367 TPVAPA
+367 PA
-373 APATPVAPAAP
+373 APATPVAPATHATPVTPTAP
-384 ATSVT
+384 ATQ
-389 TTTPTPPAT
+389 
-398 SEEPAKPSINPE
+398 EEPAKPSINPE

-415 IKISKSKLTEKIQ
+415 VKISKSKLTEKIQ
-428 ERAEIQNQPVQAEAM
+428 ERAEIQNQQVQAEAM

-541 GKLEATPRTDD
+541 GKLEAAPRTDD

>member
-127 ILEEPPEHIVFILA
+127 ILEEPPEHIVFIFA

-165 KSIMQPFL
+165 KSVMQPFL

-233 KQVLIEELLASYEQ
+233 KQVLIEELLANYEQ

-293 YAVNGEFASAKL
+293 YTVNGEFASAKL

-312 HFKTAPITISAPST
+312 HFKAAPITISAPPA
-326 PQIQAAKTPVTAQT
+326 PQIQATNPPITIQT
-340 PDAVRAQATTKT
+340 PEAVSTQVTTET
-352 SIATESPAAEPAAQV
+352 SIAAESPIVEPIPPV
-367 TPVAPA
+367 TPTTPVAPA
-373 APATPVAPAAP
+373 APAAPVA
-384 ATSVT
+384 
-389 TTTPTPPAT
+389 
-398 SEEPAKPSINPE
+398 SEESAKPSINPE

-415 IKISKSKLTEKIQ
+415 VKISKSKLTEKIQ
-428 ERAEIQNQPVQAEAM
+428 ERAEIQNQQVQAEAM

-462 ENIKNIAETLFVP
+462 ENIRNIAETLFVP
-475 LNKSYFAYK
+475 LNKSYFTYK

-509 LKTAINGLNIT
+509 LRTAINGLNII
-520 IMNPDEHKI
+520 IMNPDEHKT

-541 GKLEATPRTDD
+541 GKLEAAPKSDD
-552 ASLSAISDIMGNI
+552 TSLSAISDIMGNI